1 MRCKATS
8 AAEIM
13 DIMRYAAAFPACL
26 VALGLSAF
34 SLNAHAQEQ
43 GSRVEVVK
51 PPERTERAQRAAID
65 SEHFEVGAYL
75 GALSVEDFSTQL
87 SVGLTLNY
95 HLSTRF
101 MVQAHY
107 ARSDVERA
115 TFEEIS
121 GGNFLSDSDRTFE
134 HLSVLAG
141 YRLAEGRSFFG
152 GRRKFNSYLYALA
165 GPSQISFAGEDHTG
179 LAFGLSYKTVLTD
192 WATLNLDVRD
202 LVVDRS
208 FLGDDKT
215 THNTELAV
223 GLNLL
228 F

>member
-1 MRCKATS
+1 
-8 AAEIM
+8 
-13 DIMRYAAAFPACL
+13 MRYATAFPACL

-34 SLNAHAQEQ
+34 SLNAHTQEQ
-43 GSRVEVVK
+43 DSRVEVVK

-65 SEHFEVGAYL
+65 SERFEVGAYL

-87 SVGLTLNY
+87 SVGLNLNY

-101 MVQAHY
+101 MIQAHY
-107 ARSDVERA
+107 AQSDVERA

-121 GGNFLSDSDRTFE
+121 GGNFLSASDRTFE

-152 GRRKFNSYLYALA
+152 GERKFNSYIYALV
-165 GPSQISFAGEDHTG
+165 GPSRISFAGEDNTG
-179 LAFGLSYKTVLTD
+179 LTFGVSYKTVLTD

-202 LVVDRS
+202 LVVERS

-215 THNTELAV
+215 THNAELAI

>member
-1 MRCKATS
+1 
-8 AAEIM
+8 
-13 DIMRYAAAFPACL
+13 MRYTVSLPTCL
-26 VALGLSAF
+26 MTLGLSAF
-34 SLNAHAQEQ
+34 SMNAYTQEQ
-43 GSRVEVVK
+43 ASRVEVVK
-51 PPERTERAQRAAID
+51 PPERTDHARRAAID
-65 SEHFEVGAYL
+65 SENFELGAYL
-75 GALSVEDFSTQL
+75 GALSVEDFSTQV

-95 HLSTRF
+95 HISSRF
-101 MVQAHY
+101 LVQAHY
-107 ARSDVERA
+107 AQSDVERA

-152 GRRKFNSYLYALA
+152 EDRKFNSYIYVLA
-165 GPSQISFAGEDHTG
+165 GPSQVSFAGEDNTG
-179 LAFGLSYKTVLTD
+179 LALGLSYKTVLTD

-202 LVVDRS
+202 IVVDRA
-208 FLGDDKT
+208 FLGDEKT
-215 THNTELAV
+215 THNTELAI